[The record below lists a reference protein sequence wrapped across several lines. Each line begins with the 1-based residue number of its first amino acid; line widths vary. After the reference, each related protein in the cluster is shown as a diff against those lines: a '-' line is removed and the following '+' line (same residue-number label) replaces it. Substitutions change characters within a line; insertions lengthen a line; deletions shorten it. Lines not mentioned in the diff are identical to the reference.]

1 MMLLGIRIICNYIDD
16 VYEVVGMLKNFRDLK
31 VITEK
36 DYIKNPK
43 PSGYRSLHV
52 LAKYQAE
59 TVDGVM
65 PINVEF
71 QIRTHAMHLW
81 ASIEH
86 SLKYKYYQEIPQTIK
101 ERLVD
106 AAVVSAQLDE
116 EMSKIHQAVLETK
129 DQKTR
134 GYERIDDDDDAEYF
148 LSDYK

>member
-1 MMLLGIRIICNYIDD
+1 M
-16 VYEVVGMLKNFRDLK
+16 
-31 VITEK
+31 
-36 DYIKNPK
+36 
-43 PSGYRSLHV
+43 
-52 LAKYQAE
+52 AKYQAE

-106 AAVVSAQLDE
+106 AAIVSAQLDE

-129 DQKTR
+129 DQKAR

-148 LSDYK
+148 LSDYKWG